1 MRSPQFGN
9 LQFSVSECK
18 YPTLGFEGTIPTVG
32 FGPKAA
38 LFGHLDSWGHSL
50 LATKCSK
57 PKN

>member
-32 FGPKAA
+32 FEPKAA
-38 LFGHLDSWGHSL
+38 LFWALGL
-50 LATKCSK
+50 LGS
-57 PKN
+57 